1 MKKSTILLSTL
12 VLGLNLTSPAYA
24 RSHGHHSSHGSHHS
38 PHISHDSHISG
49 HKSPSTKSSSKAPST
64 KSPSKSPST
73 KSPSKSSTKSSKST
87 KPSTKSSAKSSKSTN
102 PSKSTKPSESTKPSK
117 STKKD
122 YSIKHPYNDQE
133 AFDVFKSNKL
143 QSSYQKAYR
152 RQSIFNNPWI
162 WMYFISHH
170 NNQYH
175 ASHNKVNTE
184 YAKGYR
190 DGWAKGET
198 TTDPY
203 KENKSLHYQS
213 KSYRQGYK
221 NGYMDAQKQR
231 KKD

>member
-12 VLGLNLTSPAYA
+12 VLGLSLTSPAYA
-24 RSHGHHSSHGSHHS
+24 RSHGHAHGHHSSHHS

-49 HKSPSTKSSSKAPST
+49 HKSPSKSPSTKSPST

-73 KSPSKSSTKSSKST
+73 KSPST
-87 KPSTKSSAKSSKSTN
+87 KPSKSTN
-102 PSKSTKPSESTKPSK
+102 PSKSTKSSTKPSK

-162 WMYFISHH
+162 WIYFITHH

-203 KENKSLHYQS
+203 KENKSLRYQS

-221 NGYMDAQKQR
+221 NGYTDAQKQR
-231 KKD
+231 KD

>member
-1 MKKSTILLSTL
+1 MKEKIMKKSTILLSTL
-12 VLGLNLTSPAYA
+12 VLGLTFTSPAYA
-24 RSHGHHSSHGSHHS
+24 RNHAHGHHSSHHS
-38 PHISHDSHISG
+38 PHIAHNSHISG
-49 HKSPSTKSSSKAPST
+49 HKSPSKSPSTKSPST

-73 KSPSKSSTKSSKST
+73 KSPST
-87 KPSTKSSAKSSKSTN
+87 KPSTKSSKSTN
-102 PSKSTKPSESTKPSK
+102 PSKSTKSSTNPSK

-162 WMYFISHH
+162 WMYFITHH

-190 DGWAKGET
+190 DGWTKGET

-203 KENKSLHYQS
+203 KENKALRYQS

-221 NGYMDAQKQR
+221 DGYTDAQKQR
-231 KKD
+231 KED

>member
-12 VLGLNLTSPAYA
+12 VLGLSLTSPAYA
-24 RSHGHHSSHGSHHS
+24 RSHGHAHGHHSSHHS

-49 HKSPSTKSSSKAPST
+49 HKSPSKSPSTKSPST

-73 KSPSKSSTKSSKST
+73 KSPST
-87 KPSTKSSAKSSKSTN
+87 KSSKSTN

-162 WMYFISHH
+162 WMYFITHH

-203 KENKSLHYQS
+203 KENKSLRYQS

-221 NGYMDAQKQR
+221 DGYTDAQKQR
-231 KKD
+231 KEN

>member
-12 VLGLNLTSPAYA
+12 VLGLTLTSPAYA
-24 RSHGHHSSHGSHHS
+24 RSHGGAHGHHSSHGAHHS

-49 HKSPSTKSSSKAPST
+49 HKSPSKSPSTKSPST

-73 KSPSKSSTKSSKST
+73 KSPST
-87 KPSTKSSAKSSKSTN
+87 KPSTKSTDSSNSSNSSNSSKS
-102 PSKSTKPSESTKPSK
+102 SKPSK

-221 NGYMDAQKQR
+221 DGYMDAQKQR
-231 KKD
+231 KEN

>member
-12 VLGLNLTSPAYA
+12 VLGLTLTSPAYA
-24 RSHGHHSSHGSHHS
+24 RSHGGAHGHHSSHGSHHS

-49 HKSPSTKSSSKAPST
+49 HKSPSKSPSTKSPST

-73 KSPSKSSTKSSKST
+73 KSPSTNPSTKSSKST
-87 KPSTKSSAKSSKSTN
+87 DSSKSTKSTN
-102 PSKSTKPSESTKPSK
+102 PSKSSSK

-190 DGWAKGET
+190 DGWTKGET

-203 KENKSLHYQS
+203 KENKSLRYQS
-213 KSYRQGYK
+213 KNYRQGYK
-221 NGYMDAQKQR
+221 DGYMDAQKQR
-231 KKD
+231 KD

>member
-12 VLGLNLTSPAYA
+12 VLGLSITSPAYA

-38 PHISHDSHISG
+38 VSPHHDSHISG
-49 HKSPSTKSSSKAPST
+49 HKSPSTKSPST
-64 KSPSKSPST
+64 KSPST
-73 KSPSKSSTKSSKST
+73 KSQPSKST
-87 KPSTKSSAKSSKSTN
+87 KPSESTDSSK

-162 WMYFISHH
+162 WMYFITHH
-170 NNQYH
+170 NSQYH

-190 DGWAKGET
+190 DGWTKGET

-203 KENKSLHYQS
+203 KENKSLRYQS
-213 KSYRQGYK
+213 TSYRQGYK
-221 NGYMDAQKQR
+221 DGYTDAQKQR
-231 KKD
+231 KED

>member
-12 VLGLNLTSPAYA
+12 VLGLSLTSPAYA
-24 RSHGHHSSHGSHHS
+24 RSHGHAHGHHSSHHS

-49 HKSPSTKSSSKAPST
+49 HKSPS
-64 KSPSKSPST
+64 KSPSTKSPST
-73 KSPSKSSTKSSKST
+73 KSPSKSQST
-87 KPSTKSSAKSSKSTN
+87 KPSTKSSKSTN
-102 PSKSTKPSESTKPSK
+102 PSKSTKSSTKPSK

-190 DGWAKGET
+190 DGWTKGET

-203 KENKSLHYQS
+203 KENKSLRYQS
-213 KSYRQGYK
+213 KSYRQGYRD
-221 NGYMDAQKQR
+221 GYNDAQKQR
-231 KKD
+231 KD

>member
-12 VLGLNLTSPAYA
+12 VLGLSLTSPAYA
-24 RSHGHHSSHGSHHS
+24 RSHGHAHGHHSSHGSHHS

-49 HKSPSTKSSSKAPST
+49 HKSPSKSPSTKSPST

-73 KSPSKSSTKSSKST
+73 KSPST
-87 KPSTKSSAKSSKSTN
+87 KPSTKSSKSTN
-102 PSKSTKPSESTKPSK
+102 PSKSTKSSTKPSK

-203 KENKSLHYQS
+203 KENKSLRYQS

-221 NGYMDAQKQR
+221 DGYTDAQKQR
-231 KKD
+231 KED

>member
-12 VLGLNLTSPAYA
+12 VLGFAFTSPAYA
-24 RSHGHHSSHGSHHS
+24 RSHAHGHHSSHHS

-49 HKSPSTKSSSKAPST
+49 HKSPS
-64 KSPSKSPST
+64 KSPST
-73 KSPSKSSTKSSKST
+73 KSPSTKSPSAKSPSTKSPSTKSPST
-87 KPSTKSSAKSSKSTN
+87 KPSTKSSTKSTKSSKSTN
-102 PSKSTKPSESTKPSK
+102 PSKSTKSSTKPSK

-133 AFDVFKSNKL
+133 AFDVFKSNNL

-162 WMYFISHH
+162 WMYFITHH

-190 DGWAKGET
+190 DGWTKGET

-203 KENKSLHYQS
+203 KENKSLRYQS

-221 NGYMDAQKQR
+221 DGYTDAQKQR
-231 KKD
+231 KED

>member
-1 MKKSTILLSTL
+1 MKKTTILLSTL
-12 VLGLNLTSPAYA
+12 VLGLTLTSPAYA

-49 HKSPSTKSSSKAPST
+49 HTSPSKSPSKSPSTKSPST

-73 KSPSKSSTKSSKST
+73 KSPST
-87 KPSTKSSAKSSKSTN
+87 KPSTKSTN

-190 DGWAKGET
+190 DGWTKGET

-203 KENKSLHYQS
+203 KENKALRYQS

-221 NGYMDAQKQR
+221 DGYTDAQKQR
-231 KKD
+231 KD

>member
-12 VLGLNLTSPAYA
+12 VLGLALTSPAYA
-24 RSHGHHSSHGSHHS
+24 RSHAHGHHSSHHS

-49 HKSPSTKSSSKAPST
+49 HKSPSTKSPSKSPST

-73 KSPSKSSTKSSKST
+73 KSPST
-87 KPSTKSSAKSSKSTN
+87 KPSTKSSKSTN
-102 PSKSTKPSESTKPSK
+102 PSKSTKPSESTKSSK

-133 AFDVFKSNKL
+133 ASDIFKSNNL

-184 YAKGYR
+184 YAKGYH

-221 NGYMDAQKQR
+221 DGYMDAQKQR
-231 KKD
+231 KED

>member
-12 VLGLNLTSPAYA
+12 VLGLTLTSPAYA
-24 RSHGHHSSHGSHHS
+24 RSHGGAHGHHSSHHS

-49 HKSPSTKSSSKAPST
+49 HKSPS
-64 KSPSKSPST
+64 KSPST
-73 KSPSKSSTKSSKST
+73 KSPSTKSPSTKSPST
-87 KPSTKSSAKSSKSTN
+87 KPSTKSSKS
-102 PSKSTKPSESTKPSK
+102 P

-133 AFDVFKSNKL
+133 ASDIFKSNNL

-184 YAKGYR
+184 YAKGYH

-221 NGYMDAQKQR
+221 DGYMDAQKQR
-231 KKD
+231 KED

>member
-1 MKKSTILLSTL
+1 MKKSTILLSAL
-12 VLGLNLTSPAYA
+12 VLGLTMTSPAYA

-38 PHISHDSHISG
+38 SHGSHHSVSPHHDSHISG
-49 HKSPSTKSSSKAPST
+49 HKSPST

-73 KSPSKSSTKSSKST
+73 KSPSKSPSTKSPST
-87 KPSTKSSAKSSKSTN
+87 KPSTKSSKSTN

-190 DGWAKGET
+190 DG
-198 TTDPY
+198 
-203 KENKSLHYQS
+203 
-213 KSYRQGYK
+213 
-221 NGYMDAQKQR
+221 
-231 KKD
+231 

>member
-12 VLGLNLTSPAYA
+12 VLGLSLTSPAYA
-24 RSHGHHSSHGSHHS
+24 RSHGHAHGHHSSHHS

-49 HKSPSTKSSSKAPST
+49 HKSPSKSPSTKSPST

-73 KSPSKSSTKSSKST
+73 KSPST
-87 KPSTKSSAKSSKSTN
+87 KSSKSTN

-184 YAKGYR
+184 YANGYR

-203 KENKSLHYQS
+203 KENKSLRYQS

-221 NGYMDAQKQR
+221 DGYTDAQNQR
-231 KKD
+231 KD

>member
-12 VLGLNLTSPAYA
+12 VLGLALTSPAYA
-24 RSHGHHSSHGSHHS
+24 RSHAHGHHSSHHS

-49 HKSPSTKSSSKAPST
+49 HKSPSTKSPSKSPST

-73 KSPSKSSTKSSKST
+73 KSPST
-87 KPSTKSSAKSSKSTN
+87 KPSTKSPKSTN
-102 PSKSTKPSESTKPSK
+102 PSKSTKPSESTKSSK

-133 AFDVFKSNKL
+133 ASDVFKSNKL

-184 YAKGYR
+184 YAKGYH

-221 NGYMDAQKQR
+221 DGYTDAQKQR
-231 KKD
+231 KED

>member
-12 VLGLNLTSPAYA
+12 VLSLALTSPAYA
-24 RSHGHHSSHGSHHS
+24 RSHGGAHGHHSSHHS
-38 PHISHDSHISG
+38 PHISHD
-49 HKSPSTKSSSKAPST
+49 
-64 KSPSKSPST
+64 KSPSKAP
-73 KSPSKSSTKSSKST
+73 ST
-87 KPSTKSSAKSSKSTN
+87 KPSTKSSKSTDSSN
-102 PSKSTKPSESTKPSK
+102 STKSSTKPSK

-133 AFDVFKSNKL
+133 ASDVFKSNKL

-175 ASHNKVNTE
+175 TSHNKVNTE

-190 DGWAKGET
+190 DGWTKGET

-203 KENKSLHYQS
+203 KENKSLRYQS

-221 NGYMDAQKQR
+221 DGYTDAQKQR
-231 KKD
+231 KEN

>member
-12 VLGLNLTSPAYA
+12 ILGLSLTSPAYA
-24 RSHGHHSSHGSHHS
+24 RSHGHHSSHGSHHSSHGSHHS

-49 HKSPSTKSSSKAPST
+49 HKSPSKSPSTKSPST

-73 KSPSKSSTKSSKST
+73 KSPSTKPSTKSSKST
-87 KPSTKSSAKSSKSTN
+87 DSSKSTKSTDS
-102 PSKSTKPSESTKPSK
+102 SKSSSK

-190 DGWAKGET
+190 DGEQLLT
-198 TTDPY
+198 
-203 KENKSLHYQS
+203 
-213 KSYRQGYK
+213 
-221 NGYMDAQKQR
+221 
-231 KKD
+231 

>member
-1 MKKSTILLSTL
+1 MKKSTILLATL
-12 VLGLNLTSPAYA
+12 VLGLSLTSPAYA
-24 RSHGHHSSHGSHHS
+24 RSHGGAHGHHSSHGSHHS
-38 PHISHDSHISG
+38 PHIPHDSHISG
-49 HKSPSTKSSSKAPST
+49 HKSPSKP
-64 KSPSKSPST
+64 
-73 KSPSKSSTKSSKST
+73 STKSSKST
-87 KPSTKSSAKSSKSTN
+87 KPSTKASSKSSKSSKSTN

-231 KKD
+231 KED

>member
-1 MKKSTILLSTL
+1 MKKSTILLSAL
-12 VLGLNLTSPAYA
+12 VLGLTMTSPAYA

-38 PHISHDSHISG
+38 SHGSHHSISPHHDSHISG
-49 HKSPSTKSSSKAPST
+49 HKSPST

-73 KSPSKSSTKSSKST
+73 KSPSKSPSTKSPST
-87 KPSTKSSAKSSKSTN
+87 KPSTKSSKPTN

-190 DGWAKGET
+190 DGWTKGET

-203 KENKSLHYQS
+203 KENKSLRYQS

-221 NGYMDAQKQR
+221 DGYTDAQKQR
-231 KKD
+231 KED

>member
-12 VLGLNLTSPAYA
+12 VLGLSLTSPAYA
-24 RSHGHHSSHGSHHS
+24 RSHGHVHGHHSSHHS

-49 HKSPSTKSSSKAPST
+49 HKSPSKSPSTKSPST

-73 KSPSKSSTKSSKST
+73 KSPST
-87 KPSTKSSAKSSKSTN
+87 KPSKSTN
-102 PSKSTKPSESTKPSK
+102 PSKSTKSSTKPSK

-133 AFDVFKSNKL
+133 ASDVFKSNKL

-162 WMYFISHH
+162 WIYFITHH

-190 DGWAKGET
+190 DGWTKGET

-203 KENKSLHYQS
+203 KENKSLRYQS

-221 NGYMDAQKQR
+221 DGYTDAQKQR
-231 KKD
+231 KED

>member
-1 MKKSTILLSTL
+1 MKKSTILLSAL
-12 VLGLNLTSPAYA
+12 VLGLTMTSPAYA

-38 PHISHDSHISG
+38 SHGSHHSVSPHHDSHISG
-49 HKSPSTKSSSKAPST
+49 HKSPST

-73 KSPSKSSTKSSKST
+73 KSPSKSPSTKSPST
-87 KPSTKSSAKSSKSTN
+87 KPSTKSSKSTN
-102 PSKSTKPSESTKPSK
+102 PSKSTKSSTKPSK
-117 STKKD
+117 TTKKD

-133 AFDVFKSNKL
+133 AADVFKSNNL

-162 WMYFISHH
+162 WSYFISHH

-190 DGWAKGET
+190 DGWTKGET

-203 KENKSLHYQS
+203 KENKSLRYQS

-221 NGYMDAQKQR
+221 DGYMDAQKQR
-231 KKD
+231 KED

>member
-12 VLGLNLTSPAYA
+12 VLGLSLTSPAYA
-24 RSHGHHSSHGSHHS
+24 RSHGHAHGHHSSHHS

-49 HKSPSTKSSSKAPST
+49 HKSPS
-64 KSPSKSPST
+64 KSPSTKSPST
-73 KSPSKSSTKSSKST
+73 KSPSKSQST
-87 KPSTKSSAKSSKSTN
+87 KPSTKSSKSTN
-102 PSKSTKPSESTKPSK
+102 PSKSTKSSTKPSK

-190 DGWAKGET
+190 DGWTKGET
-198 TTDPY
+198 TKDPY
-203 KENKSLHYQS
+203 KENKALRYQS
-213 KSYRQGYK
+213 KNYRQGYK
-221 NGYMDAQKQR
+221 DGYTDAQNQR
-231 KKD
+231 KD

>member
-12 VLGLNLTSPAYA
+12 VLGLTFTSPAYA
-24 RSHGHHSSHGSHHS
+24 RSHAHGHHSSHHS

-49 HKSPSTKSSSKAPST
+49 HKSPS
-64 KSPSKSPST
+64 KSPST
-73 KSPSKSSTKSSKST
+73 KSPSTKSPSAKSPST
-87 KPSTKSSAKSSKSTN
+87 KPSTKSSKSTNSSKSTKSSTSPSKSTN
-102 PSKSTKPSESTKPSK
+102 PSKSTKSSTKPSK

-133 AFDVFKSNKL
+133 ASDIFKSNKL

-162 WMYFISHH
+162 WIYFITHH

-184 YAKGYR
+184 YAKGYH
-190 DGWAKGET
+190 DGWTKGET

-221 NGYMDAQKQR
+221 DGYMDAQKQR
-231 KKD
+231 KED

>member
-12 VLGLNLTSPAYA
+12 VLGLSLTSPAYA
-24 RSHGHHSSHGSHHS
+24 RSHGHAHGHHSSHHS

-49 HKSPSTKSSSKAPST
+49 HKSPSKSPSTKSPST

-73 KSPSKSSTKSSKST
+73 KSPST
-87 KPSTKSSAKSSKSTN
+87 KSSKSTN

-162 WMYFISHH
+162 WTYFITHH

-190 DGWAKGET
+190 DGWTKGET

-221 NGYMDAQKQR
+221 DGYMDAQKQR
-231 KKD
+231 KED

>member
-1 MKKSTILLSTL
+1 MKEKIMKKSTILLSTL
-12 VLGLNLTSPAYA
+12 VLGLALTTPAYA
-24 RSHGHHSSHGSHHS
+24 RSHGGAHGHHSSHHS

-49 HKSPSTKSSSKAPST
+49 HKSPSTKSPST

-73 KSPSKSSTKSSKST
+73 KPSKSTDSSKST
-87 KPSTKSSAKSSKSTN
+87 K
-102 PSKSTKPSESTKPSK
+102 STKPSK
-117 STKKD
+117 FTKKD

-162 WMYFISHH
+162 WIYFITHH

-190 DGWAKGET
+190 DGWTKGET
-198 TTDPY
+198 TKDPY
-203 KENKSLHYQS
+203 KETKALRYQS
-213 KSYRQGYK
+213 KAYRQGYK
-221 NGYMDAQKQR
+221 DGYTDAQKQR
-231 KKD
+231 KEN

>member
-12 VLGLNLTSPAYA
+12 VLGLALTSPAYA
-24 RSHGHHSSHGSHHS
+24 RSHGGAHGHHSSHHS

-49 HKSPSTKSSSKAPST
+49 HKSPSTKS
-64 KSPSKSPST
+64 PSKP
-73 KSPSKSSTKSSKST
+73 STKSSKST
-87 KPSTKSSAKSSKSTN
+87 KPSTKSPSTKPSTKSSTKPSKSSKSTDSSKSTS
-102 PSKSTKPSESTKPSK
+102 PSKSTNPSK

-133 AFDVFKSNKL
+133 ASDVFKSNKL

-198 TTDPY
+198 TTNPY

-221 NGYMDAQKQR
+221 DGYMDAQKQR
-231 KKD
+231 KED

>member
-1 MKKSTILLSTL
+1 MKKSTILLSAL
-12 VLGLNLTSPAYA
+12 VLGLTMTSPAYA

-38 PHISHDSHISG
+38 SHGSHHSVSPHHDSHISG
-49 HKSPSTKSSSKAPST
+49 HKSPSTKSPSKSPST
-64 KSPSKSPST
+64 KLPSKSPST
-73 KSPSKSSTKSSKST
+73 KSPST
-87 KPSTKSSAKSSKSTN
+87 KPSTKSSKSTN

-190 DGWAKGET
+190 DGWTKGET

-203 KENKSLHYQS
+203 KENKSLRYQS

-221 NGYMDAQKQR
+221 DGYTDAQKQR
-231 KKD
+231 KED

>member
-1 MKKSTILLSTL
+1 MSQNKEKFMKKTTILLSTL
-12 VLGLNLTSPAYA
+12 VLGLTLTSPAYA

-49 HKSPSTKSSSKAPST
+49 HTSPSKSPSKSPSTKSPST

-73 KSPSKSSTKSSKST
+73 KSPST
-87 KPSTKSSAKSSKSTN
+87 KPSTKSTN

-190 DGWAKGET
+190 DGWTKGET

-203 KENKSLHYQS
+203 KENKALRYQS

-221 NGYMDAQKQR
+221 DGYTDAQKQR
-231 KKD
+231 KD

>member
-12 VLGLNLTSPAYA
+12 VLGLSLTSPAYA
-24 RSHGHHSSHGSHHS
+24 RSHAHGHHSSHHS

-49 HKSPSTKSSSKAPST
+49 HKSPSKSPSTKSPST

-73 KSPSKSSTKSSKST
+73 KSPST
-87 KPSTKSSAKSSKSTN
+87 KSSKSTN

-203 KENKSLHYQS
+203 KENKSLRYQS

-221 NGYMDAQKQR
+221 DGYTDAQKQR
-231 KKD
+231 KED